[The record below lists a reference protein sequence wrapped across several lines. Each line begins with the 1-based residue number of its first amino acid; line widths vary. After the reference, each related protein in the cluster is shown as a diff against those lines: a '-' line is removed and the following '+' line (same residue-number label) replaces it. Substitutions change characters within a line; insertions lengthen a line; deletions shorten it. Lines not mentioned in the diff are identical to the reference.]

1 MSSGGGAVALND
13 RRMVMRVLVT
23 GILVAGLALSACG
36 RKGALEPPPG
46 AQATDDAGAAA
57 ADPVEAEKAKKP
69 DRPFFL
75 DRLL

>member
-1 MSSGGGAVALND
+1 MALDD
-13 RRMVMRVLVT
+13 RRILMRTAIV

-46 AQATDDAGAAA
+46 AKT
-57 ADPVEAEKAKKP
+57 ADYVSGEDPAVAEKEAKP

-75 DRLL
+75 DGLL

>member
-1 MSSGGGAVALND
+1 MALND

-36 RKGALEPPPG
+36 RKGGLEPPPG
-46 AQATDDAGAAA
+46 AQATDAGAAA
-57 ADPVEAEKAKKP
+57 ADPVEAEKARKP